1 MESIL
6 VAPLVYVLSL
16 EHGKYYV
23 GTTYNLNFRYAQHL
37 SGHGAKWT
45 RLHKP
50 TAIIQVIVGG
60 REIENSITQQF
71 MGTYG
76 RDNVRGGS
84 WCNP

>member
-6 VAPLVYVLSL
+6 VNSMVYALSL

-23 GTTYNLNFRYAQHL
+23 GKTYNLNFRYAQHL

-45 RLHKP
+45 RLHRP
-50 TAIIQVIVGG
+50 TGIIKVIVGG
-60 REIENSITQQF
+60 TTEENILTQELMQ
-71 MGTYG
+71 TYG

-84 WCNP
+84 WSIP